1 MTEFIEWLQG
11 IDYTAIYIALGT
23 FVTTW
28 GGSIIALVIGLL
40 KQKTKTFNYQKAL
53 EKVQIELNQDQTEKI
68 ESLKKDIVAILTDVQ
83 KNIITNNNLANEERL
98 KVIET
103 IKDDA
108 NKSLEELKTLATDES
123 LKEPTTDEVLK
134 GLN

>member
-11 IDYTAIYIALGT
+11 LNYGTIYAILGA
-23 FVTTW
+23 FVATY
-28 GGSIIALVIGLL
+28 GGSILGLVIGLL
-40 KQKTKTFNYQKAL
+40 KQRIKTFNFQKAL
-53 EKVQIELNQDQTEKI
+53 EKAQIQTNQQQTEQIEALRT
-68 ESLKKDIVAILTDVQ
+68 DIVGMFTDFQ
-83 KNIITNNNLANEERL
+83 KNIIANNKLANEERL

-108 NKSLEELKTLATDES
+108 NKSLEELKTLATDEA

>member
-11 IDYTAIYIALGT
+11 LNYGTIYAILGA
-23 FVTTW
+23 FATTY
-28 GGSIIALVIGLL
+28 GGSILVLVIGLL
-40 KQKTKTFNYQKAL
+40 KQRIKNFNFQQAL
-53 EKVQIELNQDQTEKI
+53 EKAEMKINQQQTEKI
-68 ESLKKDIVAILTDVQ
+68 ETLRTDMVTMFTDLQ
-83 KNIITNNNLANEERL
+83 KNIIANNNVANEERL

-103 IKDDA
+103 IQEDA
-108 NKSLEELKTLATDES
+108 NKSLEELKTLANDES

>member
-1 MTEFIEWLQG
+1 MAEFIEWLKG

-68 ESLKKDIVAILTDVQ
+68 ESLKKDIVAMLTDVQ
-83 KNIITNNNLANEERL
+83 KNIITNNELANEERL

-108 NKSLEELKTLATDES
+108 NKSLEELKTLTNDEV

>member
-1 MTEFIEWLQG
+1 MAEFIEWLKG

-68 ESLKKDIVAILTDVQ
+68 ESLKKDIVAMLTDVQ
-83 KNIITNNNLANEERL
+83 KNIITNNELANEERL

-103 IKDDA
+103 IKEDA
-108 NKSLEELKTLATDES
+108 NKSLEELKTLTNDEA

>member
-11 IDYTAIYIALGT
+11 LNYGTIYAILGA
-23 FVTTW
+23 FVATY
-28 GGSIIALVIGLL
+28 GGSILGLVIGLL
-40 KQKTKTFNYQKAL
+40 KQRIKNFNFQKAL
-53 EKVQIELNQDQTEKI
+53 EKAQIQTNQQQTEQIEALRT
-68 ESLKKDIVAILTDVQ
+68 DIVGMFTDFQ
-83 KNIITNNNLANEERL
+83 KNIIANNNLANEERL

-103 IKDDA
+103 IKEDA
-108 NKSLEELKTLATDES
+108 NKSLEELKTLANDES

>member
-1 MTEFIEWLQG
+1 MAEFIEWLQG

-40 KQKTKTFNYQKAL
+40 KQKTKTFNYQQLL
-53 EKVQIELNQDQTEKI
+53 EQAQIKINQEQTEKI
-68 ESLKKDIVAILTDVQ
+68 ESLRKDIVAMFTDVQ
-83 KNIITNNNLANEERL
+83 KNIIANNNLANEERL

-108 NKSLEELKTLATDES
+108 NKSLEELKTLTNDEA

>member
-53 EKVQIELNQDQTEKI
+53 EKVQIE
-68 ESLKKDIVAILTDVQ
+68 
-83 KNIITNNNLANEERL
+83 
-98 KVIET
+98 
-103 IKDDA
+103 
-108 NKSLEELKTLATDES
+108 
-123 LKEPTTDEVLK
+123 
-134 GLN
+134 

>member
-1 MTEFIEWLQG
+1 MAEFIEWLQG

-40 KQKTKTFNYQKAL
+40 KQKTKTFNYQQLL
-53 EKVQIELNQDQTEKI
+53 EKAQIKINQEQTEKI
-68 ESLKKDIVAILTDVQ
+68 ESLRKDIVAMFTDVQ
-83 KNIITNNNLANEERL
+83 KNIIANNNLANEERL

-103 IKDDA
+103 IKEGA
-108 NKSLEELKTLATDES
+108 NKSLEELKSLTEDES

>member
-11 IDYTAIYIALGT
+11 LNYGTIYAILGA
-23 FVTTW
+23 FVATY
-28 GGSIIALVIGLL
+28 GGSILGLVIGLL
-40 KQKTKTFNYQKAL
+40 KQRIKTFNFQKAL
-53 EKVQIELNQDQTEKI
+53 EKAQIQTNQQQAEQIEALRT
-68 ESLKKDIVAILTDVQ
+68 DIVGMFTDFQ
-83 KNIITNNNLANEERL
+83 KNIIANNNLANEERL

-103 IKDDA
+103 IKEDA
-108 NKSLEELKTLATDES
+108 NKSLEELKTLANDES

>member
-53 EKVQIELNQDQTEKI
+53 EKVQIQLSQDQTEKI
-68 ESLKKDIVAILTDVQ
+68 ESLRKDIVAMFTDVQ
-83 KNIITNNNLANEERL
+83 KNIITNNELANEERL

-103 IKDDA
+103 IQEDA
-108 NKSLEELKTLATDES
+108 NKSLEELKS
-123 LKEPTTDEVLK
+123 LTTDEVLK

>member
-1 MTEFIEWLQG
+1 MAEFIEWLQG

-40 KQKTKTFNYQKAL
+40 KQKTKTFNYQQLL
-53 EKVQIELNQDQTEKI
+53 EQAQIKINQEQTEKI
-68 ESLKKDIVAILTDVQ
+68 ESLRKDIVAMFTDVQ

-108 NKSLEELKTLATDES
+108 NKSLEELKTLTNDEA

>member
-11 IDYTAIYIALGT
+11 LNYGTIYAILGA
-23 FVTTW
+23 FVATY
-28 GGSIIALVIGLL
+28 GGSILGLVIGLL
-40 KQKTKTFNYQKAL
+40 KQRIKNFNFQQAL
-53 EKVQIELNQDQTEKI
+53 EKAQIQSNQQQTEQIEALRN
-68 ESLKKDIVAILTDVQ
+68 DIVTMFTDVQ
-83 KNIITNNNLANEERL
+83 KAIITNNNLANEERL

-103 IKDDA
+103 IKEDA
-108 NKSLEELKTLATDES
+108 NKSLEELKSLTEDES

>member
-1 MTEFIEWLQG
+1 MAEFIEWLQG
-11 IDYTAIYIALGT
+11 IDYTAIQIALGT

-68 ESLKKDIVAILTDVQ
+68 ESLRKDIVAMFTDVQ
-83 KNIITNNNLANEERL
+83 KNIIANNN
-98 KVIET
+98 
-103 IKDDA
+103 
-108 NKSLEELKTLATDES
+108 
-123 LKEPTTDEVLK
+123 
-134 GLN
+134 

>member
-11 IDYTAIYIALGT
+11 LNYGTIYAILGA
-23 FVTTW
+23 FATTY
-28 GGSIIALVIGLL
+28 GGSILVLVIGLL
-40 KQKTKTFNYQKAL
+40 KQRIKTFNFQQAL
-53 EKVQIELNQDQTEKI
+53 EKAQIQSEQRQTERI
-68 ESLKKDIVAILTDVQ
+68 EALRTDIITRLTDVQ
-83 KNIITNNNLANEERL
+83 KNIIANNNVANEERL

-103 IKDDA
+103 IKEDA

>member
-11 IDYTAIYIALGT
+11 LNYGTIYAILGA
-23 FVTTW
+23 FVATY
-28 GGSIIALVIGLL
+28 GGSILGLVIGLL
-40 KQKTKTFNYQKAL
+40 KQRIKTFNFQKAL
-53 EKVQIELNQDQTEKI
+53 EKAQIQTNQQQTEQIEALRT
-68 ESLKKDIVAILTDVQ
+68 DIVGMFTDFQ
-83 KNIITNNNLANEERL
+83 KNIIANNNLANEERL

>member
-11 IDYTAIYIALGT
+11 LNYGTIYAILGA
-23 FVTTW
+23 FVATY
-28 GGSIIALVIGLL
+28 GGSILGLVIGLL
-40 KQKTKTFNYQKAL
+40 KQRIKTFNFQKAL
-53 EKVQIELNQDQTEKI
+53 EKAQIQTNQQQTEQIEALRT
-68 ESLKKDIVAILTDVQ
+68 DIVGMFTDFQ
-83 KNIITNNNLANEERL
+83 KNIIANNNLANEERL

-103 IKDDA
+103 IKEDA
-108 NKSLEELKTLATDES
+108 NKSLEDLKTLANDES

>member
-1 MTEFIEWLQG
+1 MAEFIEWLKG

-68 ESLKKDIVAILTDVQ
+68 ESLKKDIVAMLTDVQ
-83 KNIITNNNLANEERL
+83 KNIITNNELANEERL

-108 NKSLEELKTLATDES
+108 NKSLEELKTLTEDEA

>member
-1 MTEFIEWLQG
+1 MAEFIEWLQG

-68 ESLKKDIVAILTDVQ
+68 ESLRKDIVAMFTDVQ
-83 KNIITNNNLANEERL
+83 KNIIANNNLANEERL

-108 NKSLEELKTLATDES
+108 NKSLEDLKTLANDES

>member
-1 MTEFIEWLQG
+1 MAEFIEWLQG

-68 ESLKKDIVAILTDVQ
+68 ESLKKDIVAMLTDVQ
-83 KNIITNNNLANEERL
+83 KNIITNNELANEERL

-103 IKDDA
+103 ISADA
-108 NKSLEELKTLATDES
+108 NKSLEELKS
-123 LKEPTTDEVLK
+123 LTTDEVLK

>member
-1 MTEFIEWLQG
+1 MAEFIEWLKG

-68 ESLKKDIVAILTDVQ
+68 ESLKKDIVAMLTDVQ
-83 KNIITNNNLANEERL
+83 KNIITNNELANEERL

-108 NKSLEELKTLATDES
+108 NKSLEELKTLTNDEA

>member
-11 IDYTAIYIALGT
+11 LNYGTIYAILGGFFAT
-23 FVTTW
+23 Y
-28 GGSIIALVIGLL
+28 GGSILLLVIGLL
-40 KQKTKTFNYQKAL
+40 KQRIKNFNFQQAL
-53 EKVQIELNQDQTEKI
+53 EKAQIKSEQQTTEQIKT
-68 ESLKKDIVAILTDVQ
+68 LRNDIVTMFTDVQ
-83 KNIITNNNLANEERL
+83 KIIITNNNLANEERL

-103 IKDDA
+103 IKEDA
-108 NKSLEELKTLATDES
+108 NKSLEELKTLTEDEA

>member
-1 MTEFIEWLQG
+1 MAEFIEWLQG

-68 ESLKKDIVAILTDVQ
+68 ESLRKDIVAMFTDVQ
-83 KNIITNNNLANEERL
+83 KNIIANNNLANEERL

-108 NKSLEELKTLATDES
+108 NKSLEELKTLTNDEA

>member
-68 ESLKKDIVAILTDVQ
+68 ESLRKDIVAMLTDVQ
-83 KNIITNNNLANEERL
+83 KNIITNNELANEERL

-103 IKDDA
+103 IQEEA
-108 NKSLEELKTLATDES
+108 NKSLEELKS
-123 LKEPTTDEVLK
+123 LTTDEVLK

>member
-1 MTEFIEWLQG
+1 MAEFIEWLQG

-40 KQKTKTFNYQKAL
+40 KQKTKTFNYQQLL
-53 EKVQIELNQDQTEKI
+53 EQAQIKINQDQTEKI
-68 ESLKKDIVAILTDVQ
+68 ESLKKDIVAMLTDVQ
-83 KNIITNNNLANEERL
+83 KNIITNNELANEERL

-103 IKDDA
+103 ISADA
-108 NKSLEELKTLATDES
+108 NKSLEELKS
-123 LKEPTTDEVLK
+123 LTTDEVLK